1 MKKNTINFLSIT
13 LLMIAIAVSIT
24 ACSTDDNF
32 ITDDDNDSIPPEE
45 SSYYH
50 LIIGVGDDGNDG
62 TFTQASKDISAA
74 NNSITFAKYGFE
86 VPSTRTARI
95 IGSESGKY
103 LYSLDYG
110 GGTITKYLAKGG
122 QTYSKYPSANES
134 TITVTSAIGT
144 TNPRWGKVS
153 EDMALLHNIT
163 TERIYSDEA
172 GLNYDYTEAIASL
185 VGVKLGG
192 DSELSIGSVQN
203 LEIPRSNE
211 DIEKGL
217 NIWRIDAPVVY
228 NGKVYYG
235 VAKRGYDSNTGENIA
250 TKDYATTTLV
260 ADYPSLTNLRTIAS
274 TQYKGENYGYRTPV
288 SHLDEKGDIYQLVG
302 NGMKATMLKIS
313 NEAYDNSYAFD
324 LSAALGQ
331 EVGALGWFY
340 IGNGIGYVMYY
351 DLEKGQDE
359 VISAW
364 GVARVDVHAQTAFKM
379 NIPYKLWLRQYQSG
393 VIRNGKFYMALS
405 PVGEDGAVFV
415 FDPSSESPNGYT
427 IGATLDNQAG
437 QFFIGIY

>member
-1 MKKNTINFLSIT
+1 MKKSIIDFLSIAV
-13 LLMIAIAVSIT
+13 LMTAIAVSIT
-24 ACSTDDNF
+24 ACSTDDNLA
-32 ITDDDNDSIPPEE
+32 IDDDNGNNSEE
-45 SSYYH
+45 SSYFH

-62 TFTQASKDISAA
+62 TFTQAANDISAA

-95 IGSESGKY
+95 IGSETGKY

-110 GGTITKYLAKGG
+110 GGTITKYLAEGG
-122 QTYSKYPSANES
+122 QKYSKYPSANQS

-153 EDMALLHNIT
+153 EEMALPHNIT
-163 TERIYSDEA
+163 TERVYSDDA
-172 GLNYDYTEAIASL
+172 GLDYDYTEAVASL

-192 DSELSIGSVQN
+192 DSELSIESVQN
-203 LEIPRSNE
+203 LEIPRSEE

-217 NIWRIDAPVVY
+217 NIWRIDAPVVH

-235 VAKRGYDSNTGENIA
+235 VAKRGYDSQTGENIS

-260 ADYPSLTNLRTIAS
+260 ADYPSLTNLRTITS

-288 SHLDEKGDIYQLVG
+288 NHLDEKGDIYQLVG
-302 NGMKATMLKIS
+302 NGVHAKMLKIS
-313 NEAYDNSYAFD
+313 NDDYDNSYAFD

-340 IGNGIGYVMYY
+340 TGNGIGYVMYY
-351 DLEKGQDE
+351 DLQEGQDE
-359 VISAW
+359 VKSAW
-364 GVARVDVHAQTAFKM
+364 GVARINVHTQTAFKM

-393 VIRNGKFYMALS
+393 VVRDGKFHMALS

-415 FDPSSESPNGYT
+415 FDPASESPDGYT

-437 QFFIGIY
+437 QFFIGIF

>member
-1 MKKNTINFLSIT
+1 MKKRFIKYFNTACIMT
-13 LLMIAIAVSIT
+13 AIAVSIT
-24 ACSTDDNF
+24 ACSSDDIPKVND
-32 ITDDDNDSIPPEE
+32 DDDNAQDE
-45 SSYYH
+45 SSYFH

-62 TFTQASKDISAA
+62 TFTQAAKDISEADQ
-74 NNSITFAKYGFE
+74 SITFVKYGFE

-110 GGTITKYLAKGG
+110 GGTITKYLAEGG
-122 QTYSKYPSANES
+122 QKYSKYPSANQS

-172 GLNYDYTEAIASL
+172 GLNYDYTEAVASL

-192 DSELSIGSVQN
+192 DNELSIGSVQK
-203 LEIPRSNE
+203 LEIPRSDE

-217 NIWRIDAPVVY
+217 NIWRIDAPVVH

-235 VAKRGYDSNTGENIA
+235 VAKRGYDPETGENIS

-260 ADYPSLTNLRTIAS
+260 ADYPSLTNLRTITS
-274 TQYKGENYGYRTPV
+274 TQSKGENYGYRTPV
-288 SHLDEKGDIYQLVG
+288 NHLDEKGDIYQLVG
-302 NGMKATMLKIS
+302 NGVKATMLKIS
-313 NEAYDNSYAFD
+313 NETYDNSYAFN

-340 IGNGIGYVMYY
+340 IGNGVGYVMYY
-351 DLEKGQDE
+351 DLQEGQDE
-359 VISAW
+359 AISAW
-364 GVARVDVHAQTAFKM
+364 GVARVNVHTQTAFKM

-393 VIRNGKFYMALS
+393 VIRDGKFYMALS
-405 PVGEDGAVFV
+405 PVGKDGAVFV
-415 FDPSSESPNGYT
+415 FDPASESPDGYT
-427 IGATLDNQAG
+427 KGATLDNQAG
-437 QFFIGIY
+437 QFFIGVF

>member
-1 MKKNTINFLSIT
+1 MKKSIIDFLSIAV
-13 LLMIAIAVSIT
+13 LMTAIAVSIT
-24 ACSTDDNF
+24 ACSTDDNLA
-32 ITDDDNDSIPPEE
+32 IDDDNGNNSEE
-45 SSYYH
+45 SSYFH

-62 TFTQASKDISAA
+62 TFTQAANDISAA

-95 IGSESGKY
+95 IGSETGKY

-110 GGTITKYLAKGG
+110 GGTITKYLAEGG
-122 QTYSKYPSANES
+122 QKYSKYPSANQS

-153 EDMALLHNIT
+153 EEMALLHNIT
-163 TERIYSDEA
+163 TERVYSDDA
-172 GLNYDYTEAIASL
+172 GLNYDYTEAVASL

-192 DSELSIGSVQN
+192 DSELSIESVQN
-203 LEIPRSNE
+203 LEIPRSEE

-217 NIWRIDAPVVY
+217 NIWRIDAPVVH

-235 VAKRGYDSNTGENIA
+235 VAKRGYDSQTGENIS

-260 ADYPSLTNLRTIAS
+260 ADYPSLTNLRTITS

-288 SHLDEKGDIYQLVG
+288 NHLDEKGDIYQLVG
-302 NGMKATMLKIS
+302 NGVHAKMLKIS
-313 NEAYDNSYAFD
+313 NDDYDNSYAFD

-340 IGNGIGYVMYY
+340 TGNGIGYVMYY
-351 DLEKGQDE
+351 DLQEGQDE
-359 VISAW
+359 VKSAW
-364 GVARVDVHAQTAFKM
+364 GVARINVHTQTAFKM

-393 VIRNGKFYMALS
+393 VVRDGKFHMALS

-415 FDPSSESPNGYT
+415 FDPASESPDGYT

-437 QFFIGIY
+437 QFFIGIF

>member
-1 MKKNTINFLSIT
+1 MKKSIIDFLSIAV
-13 LLMIAIAVSIT
+13 LMTAIAVSIT
-24 ACSTDDNF
+24 ACSTDDNLA
-32 ITDDDNDSIPPEE
+32 IDDDNGNNSEE
-45 SSYYH
+45 SSYFH

-62 TFTQASKDISAA
+62 TFTQAANDISAA

-95 IGSESGKY
+95 IGSETGKY

-110 GGTITKYLAKGG
+110 GGTITKYLAEGG
-122 QTYSKYPSANES
+122 QKYSKYPSANQS

-153 EDMALLHNIT
+153 EEMALLHNIT
-163 TERIYSDEA
+163 TERVYSDDA
-172 GLNYDYTEAIASL
+172 GLNYDYTEAVASL

-192 DSELSIGSVQN
+192 DSKLSIESVQN
-203 LEIPRSNE
+203 LEIPRSEE

-217 NIWRIDAPVVY
+217 NIWRIDAPVVH

-235 VAKRGYDSNTGENIA
+235 VAKRGYDSQTGENIS

-260 ADYPSLTNLRTIAS
+260 ADYPSLTNLRTITS

-288 SHLDEKGDIYQLVG
+288 NHLDEKGDIYQLVG
-302 NGMKATMLKIS
+302 NGVHAKMLKIS
-313 NEAYDNSYAFD
+313 NDDYDNSYAFD

-340 IGNGIGYVMYY
+340 TGNGIGYVMYY
-351 DLEKGQDE
+351 DLQEGQDE
-359 VISAW
+359 VKSAW
-364 GVARVDVHAQTAFKM
+364 GVARINVHTQTAFKM

-393 VIRNGKFYMALS
+393 VVRDGKFHMALS

-415 FDPSSESPNGYT
+415 FDPASESPDGYT

-437 QFFIGIY
+437 QFFIGIF

>member
-1 MKKNTINFLSIT
+1 MKKSIIDFLSIAV
-13 LLMIAIAVSIT
+13 LMTAIAVSIT
-24 ACSTDDNF
+24 ACSTDDNLA
-32 ITDDDNDSIPPEE
+32 IDDDNDNNSEE
-45 SSYYH
+45 SSYFH

-62 TFTQASKDISAA
+62 TFTQAANDISAA

-95 IGSESGKY
+95 IGSETGKY

-110 GGTITKYLAKGG
+110 GGTITKYLAEGG
-122 QTYSKYPSANES
+122 QKYSKYPSANQS

-153 EDMALLHNIT
+153 EEMALLHNIT
-163 TERIYSDEA
+163 TERVYSDDA
-172 GLNYDYTEAIASL
+172 GLNYDYTEAVASL

-192 DSELSIGSVQN
+192 DSELSIESVQN
-203 LEIPRSNE
+203 LEIPRSEE

-217 NIWRIDAPVVY
+217 NIWRIDAPVVH

-235 VAKRGYDSNTGENIA
+235 VAKRGYDSQTGENIS

-260 ADYPSLTNLRTIAS
+260 ADYPSLTNLRTITS

-288 SHLDEKGDIYQLVG
+288 NHLDEKGDIYQLVG
-302 NGMKATMLKIS
+302 NGVHAKMLKIS
-313 NEAYDNSYAFD
+313 NDDYDNSYAFD

-340 IGNGIGYVMYY
+340 TGNGIGYVMYY
-351 DLEKGQDE
+351 DLQEGQDE
-359 VISAW
+359 VKSAW
-364 GVARVDVHAQTAFKM
+364 GVARINVHTQIAFKM
-379 NIPYKLWLRQYQSG
+379 NTPYKLWLRQYQSG
-393 VIRNGKFYMALS
+393 VVRDGKFHMALS
-405 PVGEDGAVFV
+405 PVGEDGAVFI
-415 FDPSSESPNGYT
+415 FDPASESPDGYT

-437 QFFIGIY
+437 QFFIGIF

>member
-1 MKKNTINFLSIT
+1 MKKSIIDFLSIAV
-13 LLMIAIAVSIT
+13 LMTAIAVSIT
-24 ACSTDDNF
+24 ACSTDDNLA
-32 ITDDDNDSIPPEE
+32 IDDDNGNNSEE
-45 SSYYH
+45 NSYFH

-62 TFTQASKDISAA
+62 TFTQAANDISAA

-95 IGSESGKY
+95 IGSETGKY

-110 GGTITKYLAKGG
+110 GGTITKYLAEGG
-122 QTYSKYPSANES
+122 QKYSKYPSANQS

-153 EDMALLHNIT
+153 EEMALLHNIT
-163 TERIYSDEA
+163 TERVYSDDA
-172 GLNYDYTEAIASL
+172 GLNYDYTEAVASL

-192 DSELSIGSVQN
+192 DSELSIESVQN
-203 LEIPRSNE
+203 LEIPRSEE

-217 NIWRIDAPVVY
+217 NIWRIDAPVVH

-235 VAKRGYDSNTGENIA
+235 VAKRGYDSQTGENIS

-260 ADYPSLTNLRTIAS
+260 ADYPSLTNLRTITS

-288 SHLDEKGDIYQLVG
+288 NHLDEKGDIYQLVG
-302 NGMKATMLKIS
+302 NGVHAKMLKIS
-313 NEAYDNSYAFD
+313 NDDYDNSYAFD

-340 IGNGIGYVMYY
+340 TGNGIGYVMYY
-351 DLEKGQDE
+351 DLQEGQDE
-359 VISAW
+359 VKSAW
-364 GVARVDVHAQTAFKM
+364 GVARLNVHTQTAFKM

-393 VIRNGKFYMALS
+393 VVRDGKFHMALS

-415 FDPSSESPNGYT
+415 FDPASESPDGYT

-437 QFFIGIY
+437 QFFIGIF

>member
-1 MKKNTINFLSIT
+1 MKKSIIDFLSIAV
-13 LLMIAIAVSIT
+13 LMTAIAVSIT
-24 ACSTDDNF
+24 ACSTDDNLA
-32 ITDDDNDSIPPEE
+32 IDDDNDNNSEE
-45 SSYYH
+45 SSYFH

-62 TFTQASKDISAA
+62 TFTQAANDISAA

-95 IGSESGKY
+95 IGSETGKY

-110 GGTITKYLAKGG
+110 GGTITKYLAEGG
-122 QTYSKYPSANES
+122 QKYSKYPSANQS

-144 TNPRWGKVS
+144 TNPRWSKVS
-153 EDMALLHNIT
+153 EEMALLHNIT
-163 TERIYSDEA
+163 TERVYSDDA
-172 GLNYDYTEAIASL
+172 GLNYDYTEAVASL

-192 DSELSIGSVQN
+192 DSELSIESVQN
-203 LEIPRSNE
+203 LEIPRSEE

-217 NIWRIDAPVVY
+217 NIWRIDAPVVH

-235 VAKRGYDSNTGENIA
+235 VAKRGYDSQTGENIS

-260 ADYPSLTNLRTIAS
+260 ADYPSLTNLRTITS

-288 SHLDEKGDIYQLVG
+288 NHLDEKGDIYQLVG
-302 NGMKATMLKIS
+302 NGVHAKMLKIS
-313 NEAYDNSYAFD
+313 NDDYDNSYAFD

-340 IGNGIGYVMYY
+340 TGNGIGYVMYY
-351 DLEKGQDE
+351 DLQEGQDE
-359 VISAW
+359 VKSAW
-364 GVARVDVHAQTAFKM
+364 GVARINVHTQTAFKM

-393 VIRNGKFYMALS
+393 VVRDGKFHMALS
-405 PVGEDGAVFV
+405 PVGEDGAVFI
-415 FDPSSESPNGYT
+415 FDPASESPDGYT

-437 QFFIGIY
+437 QFFIGIF

>member
-1 MKKNTINFLSIT
+1 MKKSIIDFLSIAV
-13 LLMIAIAVSIT
+13 LMTAIAVSIT
-24 ACSTDDNF
+24 ACSTDDNLA
-32 ITDDDNDSIPPEE
+32 IDDDNGNNSEE
-45 SSYYH
+45 SSYFH

-62 TFTQASKDISAA
+62 TFTQAANDISAA

-95 IGSESGKY
+95 IGSETGKY

-110 GGTITKYLAKGG
+110 GGTITKYLAEGG
-122 QTYSKYPSANES
+122 QKYSKYPSANQS

-153 EDMALLHNIT
+153 EEMALPHNIT
-163 TERIYSDEA
+163 TERVYSDDA
-172 GLNYDYTEAIASL
+172 GLNYDYTEAVASL

-192 DSELSIGSVQN
+192 DSELSIESVQN
-203 LEIPRSNE
+203 LEIPRSEE

-217 NIWRIDAPVVY
+217 NIWRIDAPVVH

-235 VAKRGYDSNTGENIA
+235 VAKRGYDSQTGENIS

-260 ADYPSLTNLRTIAS
+260 ADYPSLTNLRTITS

-288 SHLDEKGDIYQLVG
+288 NHLDEKGDIYQLVG
-302 NGMKATMLKIS
+302 NGVHAKMLKIS
-313 NEAYDNSYAFD
+313 NDDYDNSYAFD

-340 IGNGIGYVMYY
+340 TGNGIGYVMYY
-351 DLEKGQDE
+351 DLQEGQDE
-359 VISAW
+359 VKSAW
-364 GVARVDVHAQTAFKM
+364 GVARINVHTQTAFKM

-393 VIRNGKFYMALS
+393 VVRDGKFHMALS

-415 FDPSSESPNGYT
+415 FDPASESPDGYT

-437 QFFIGIY
+437 QFFIGIF

>member
-1 MKKNTINFLSIT
+1 
-13 LLMIAIAVSIT
+13 
-24 ACSTDDNF
+24 
-32 ITDDDNDSIPPEE
+32 
-45 SSYYH
+45 
-50 LIIGVGDDGNDG
+50 
-62 TFTQASKDISAA
+62 
-74 NNSITFAKYGFE
+74 
-86 VPSTRTARI
+86 
-95 IGSESGKY
+95 
-103 LYSLDYG
+103 
-110 GGTITKYLAKGG
+110 
-122 QTYSKYPSANES
+122 
-134 TITVTSAIGT
+134 
-144 TNPRWGKVS
+144 
-153 EDMALLHNIT
+153 
-163 TERIYSDEA
+163 
-172 GLNYDYTEAIASL
+172 
-185 VGVKLGG
+185 
-192 DSELSIGSVQN
+192 
-203 LEIPRSNE
+203 
-211 DIEKGL
+211 
-217 NIWRIDAPVVY
+217 
-228 NGKVYYG
+228 
-235 VAKRGYDSNTGENIA
+235 
-250 TKDYATTTLV
+250 
-260 ADYPSLTNLRTIAS
+260 
-274 TQYKGENYGYRTPV
+274 
-288 SHLDEKGDIYQLVG
+288 
-302 NGMKATMLKIS
+302 MLFRS

>member
-1 MKKNTINFLSIT
+1 MKKSIIDFLSIAV
-13 LLMIAIAVSIT
+13 LMTAIAVSIT
-24 ACSTDDNF
+24 ACSTDDNLA
-32 ITDDDNDSIPPEE
+32 IDDDNGNNSEE
-45 SSYYH
+45 SSYFH

-62 TFTQASKDISAA
+62 TFTQAANDISAA

-95 IGSESGKY
+95 IGSETGKY

-110 GGTITKYLAKGG
+110 GGTITKYLAEGG
-122 QTYSKYPSANES
+122 QKYSKYPSANQS

-153 EDMALLHNIT
+153 EEMALLHNIT
-163 TERIYSDEA
+163 TERVYSDDA
-172 GLNYDYTEAIASL
+172 GLNYDYTEAVASL

-192 DSELSIGSVQN
+192 DSELSIESVQN
-203 LEIPRSNE
+203 LEIPRSEE

-217 NIWRIDAPVVY
+217 NIWRIDAPVVH

-235 VAKRGYDSNTGENIA
+235 VAKRGYDSQTGENIS

-260 ADYPSLTNLRTIAS
+260 ADYPSLTNLRTITS

-288 SHLDEKGDIYQLVG
+288 NHLDEKGDIYQLVG
-302 NGMKATMLKIS
+302 NGVHAKMLKIS
-313 NEAYDNSYAFD
+313 NDDYDNSYAFD

-340 IGNGIGYVMYY
+340 TGNGIGYVMYY
-351 DLEKGQDE
+351 DLQEGQDE
-359 VISAW
+359 VKSAW
-364 GVARVDVHAQTAFKM
+364 GVARINVYTQTAFKM

-393 VIRNGKFYMALS
+393 VVRDGKFHMALS

-415 FDPSSESPNGYT
+415 FDPASESPDGYT

-437 QFFIGIY
+437 QFFIGIF